1 MRTAPGAGKYA
12 AMRCTS
18 TATGGRNAVDAR
30 RQGGGREKLE
40 REPMSFCRLRNSQK
54 RGSLGPIKVRPEQ
67 LLCDAGCS
75 FNCKYMF
82 ARKRRAFI
90 KPTPYRRLGHPQQ
103 TRGRRLRTDSENR
116 FFQGFERRRGH
127 IHNLDLKD
135 KL

>member
-1 MRTAPGAGKYA
+1 
-12 AMRCTS
+12 
-18 TATGGRNAVDAR
+18 
-30 RQGGGREKLE
+30 
-40 REPMSFCRLRNSQK
+40 MSFCRLRNSRK

-90 KPTPYRRLGHPQQ
+90 KPTPYRRLGDPQQ
-103 TRGRRLRTDSENR
+103 TRHRRLRTDSENR
-116 FFQGFERRRGH
+116 FFQRLKRSWGR
-127 IHNLDLKD
+127 IHSIDLKD